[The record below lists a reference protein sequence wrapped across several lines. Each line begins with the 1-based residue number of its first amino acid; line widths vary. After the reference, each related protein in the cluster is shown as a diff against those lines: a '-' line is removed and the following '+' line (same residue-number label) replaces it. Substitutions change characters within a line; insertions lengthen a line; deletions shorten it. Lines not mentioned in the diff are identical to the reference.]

1 MAVEIRNHSIQ
12 SVRRIGERPLTLSPL
27 GERSSRICDN
37 VLFMP
42 HHPAQLAIWIST
54 WLLCG
59 LVFVLILWRPR
70 RIPEYVWAVAGAV
83 MLVLFRLLPLRAA
96 WSAVRSG
103 TDVYLFLA
111 GMMLLAELARN
122 HGVFDWLAAEAMGH
136 AKGSQTRLFVL
147 VYGIGIVVTA
157 LLSNDATAV
166 LLTPAVLA
174 VVRRAKTSP
183 LPYLFACAF
192 IANAASFVLPISNPA
207 NLVVFDGR
215 LPALGEWLRIFLLP
229 SVAAVGMTFLVLW
242 WHSRKDLLPPI
253 HDGASPATLDARGRR
268 AGMGILLAA
277 SALLVTSG
285 LGGPVGPATLIA
297 GILAMLFV
305 ARTDGHVMAA
315 SLRSVSWSV
324 IPLVAGLFAIVAAL
338 REVGVLA
345 ISADALK
352 AAAAWPP
359 IAGWSAVAFG
369 FGVAANAINNL
380 PMGLIG
386 ASAVL
391 TAHGTRAMHAAVL
404 LGIDLG
410 PNLSV
415 TGSLATILWLIAMRR
430 ENIEV
435 SGWRFLRVGVLV
447 MPPALFLAVLALV
460 LTQH

>member
-1 MAVEIRNHSIQ
+1 M
-12 SVRRIGERPLTLSPL
+12 L
-27 GERSSRICDN
+27 
-37 VLFMP
+37 

-59 LVFVLILWRPR
+59 LVFILILWRPR
-70 RIPEYVWAVAGAV
+70 RIPEYVWAVAGAAL
-83 MLVLFRLLPLRAA
+83 LVLFRLVPLRAA

-111 GMMLLAELARN
+111 GMMLLAELAGN
-122 HGVFDWLAAEAMGH
+122 HGVFDWLAAQAMNH
-136 AKGSQTRLFVL
+136 AQGSQKRLFVL

-174 VVRRAKTSP
+174 VVRRTKTSP

-207 NLVVFDGR
+207 NLVVFDGQ
-215 LPALGEWLRIFLLP
+215 LPVLGEWLRMFLLP
-229 SVAAVGMTFLVLW
+229 SVGAIGSTFLVLW
-242 WHSRKDLLPPI
+242 WHSRRDLRASI
-253 HDGASPATLDARGRR
+253 QGGAHAASLNPRGRR
-268 AGMGILLAA
+268 AAVGILLAA
-277 SALLVTSG
+277 SALLITSA
-285 LGGPVGPATLIA
+285 LGGPVGPATLLA

-305 ARTDGHVMAA
+305 AGKQGRVMAA
-315 SLRSVSWSV
+315 ALRAVSWGV
-324 IPLVAGLFAIVAAL
+324 IPLVAGLFVIVAAL
-338 REVGVLA
+338 QEVGALA
-345 ISADALK
+345 ISANALK
-352 AAAAWPP
+352 TAAGGPP
-359 IAGWSAVAFG
+359 IVGGSAVAFG
-369 FGVAANAINNL
+369 FGIVANAINNL

-386 ASAVL
+386 AAAIRA
-391 TAHGTRAMHAAVL
+391 AHGTRALHAAVL

-415 TGSLATILWLIAMRR
+415 TGSLATILWLIALRR
-430 ENIEV
+430 EKIEV
-435 SGWRFLRVGVLV
+435 SAWRFLRVGVLV

>member
-1 MAVEIRNHSIQ
+1 
-12 SVRRIGERPLTLSPL
+12 
-27 GERSSRICDN
+27 
-37 VLFMP
+37 MP
-42 HHPAQLAIWIST
+42 HHPLQLAIWIST

-59 LVFVLILWRPR
+59 LVFFLILWRPR
-70 RIPEYVWAVAGAV
+70 RIPEYVWAVGGAV
-83 MLVLFRLLPLRAA
+83 LLVLFRLLPLRAA

-136 AKGSQTRLFVL
+136 ARGSQTRLFVL

-207 NLVVFDGR
+207 NLVVFDGQ
-215 LPALGEWLRIFLLP
+215 LPALLEWLRIFLVP
-229 SVAAVGMTFLVLW
+229 SIAAIVITFFVLW
-242 WHSRKDLLPPI
+242 WYSRRDLGLPI
-253 HDGASPATLDARGRR
+253 QDGSTPATLDAKGRR
-268 AGMGILLAA
+268 AGIGILLAA
-277 SALLVTSG
+277 TALLVTSAM
-285 LGGPVGPATLIA
+285 GGPVGPATFLA
-297 GILAMLFV
+297 GISAMFFV
-305 ARTDGHVMAA
+305 ARTDWHAMAA
-315 SLRSVSWSV
+315 ALRSVSWSV
-324 IPLVAGLFAIVAAL
+324 IPLVAGLFVMVAAL

-345 ISADALK
+345 ISAHALQT
-352 AAAAWPP
+352 AAAWPP
-359 IAGWSAVAFG
+359 IARFCAVAFG
-369 FGVAANAINNL
+369 FGVASNAINNL

-386 ASAVL
+386 AAAVVV
-391 TAHGTRAMHAAVL
+391 AHSSRALHAAVL

-447 MPPALFLAVLALV
+447 MPPALFLAVLALL

>member
-1 MAVEIRNHSIQ
+1 
-12 SVRRIGERPLTLSPL
+12 
-27 GERSSRICDN
+27 
-37 VLFMP
+37 MP
-42 HHPAQLAIWIST
+42 RDPAQIAIWIAT

-70 RIPEYVWAVAGAV
+70 RIPEYVWAIAGAV
-83 MLVLFRLLPLRAA
+83 LLVLFRLLPLRAA

-136 AKGSQTRLFVL
+136 ARGSQTRLFVL

-174 VVRRAKTSP
+174 VVRRTKTSP

-192 IANAASFVLPISNPA
+192 IANAASFLLPISNPA
-207 NLVVFDGR
+207 NLVVFDGH

-229 SVAAVGMTFLVLW
+229 SVAAIGMTFLVLW
-242 WHSRKDLLPPI
+242 WHSRNDLLPPI
-253 HDGASPATLDARGRR
+253 HHGKSVATLDARGRR
-268 AGMGILLAA
+268 AGMGVLLAA
-277 SALLVTSG
+277 TALLITSALS
-285 LGGPVGPATLIA
+285 GPVGPATFIA

-305 ARTDGHVMAA
+305 ARTDGSVMAA
-315 SLRSVSWSV
+315 ALRSVSWGV
-324 IPLVAGLFAIVAAL
+324 IALVAGLFVIVAAL
-338 REVGVLA
+338 REVGVMA
-345 ISADALK
+345 ISADALN

-369 FGVAANAINNL
+369 FGIAANAINNL
-380 PMGLIG
+380 PMGLLG
-386 ASAVL
+386 ASAVVV
-391 TAHGTRAMHAAVL
+391 AHSTRALHAAVL

-415 TGSLATILWLIAMRR
+415 TGSLATILWLIELRR
-430 ENIEV
+430 ENIQV
-435 SGWRFLRVGVLV
+435 NGWGFLRVGVLV
-447 MPPALFLAVLALV
+447 MPAALFLAVLALV
-460 LTQH
+460 LTQR

>member
-1 MAVEIRNHSIQ
+1 
-12 SVRRIGERPLTLSPL
+12 
-27 GERSSRICDN
+27 
-37 VLFMP
+37 MP
-42 HHPAQLAIWIST
+42 HLSAQIAIWIST
-54 WLLCG
+54 WLVCG
-59 LVFVLILWRPR
+59 AVFLLILWRPR
-70 RIPEYVWAVAGAV
+70 RIPEYVWAVAGALL
-83 MLVLFRLLPLRAA
+83 LVLFRLLPFRVA

-174 VVRRAKTSP
+174 VVRRTKTSP

-207 NLVVFDGR
+207 NLVVFDGQ
-215 LPALGEWLRIFLLP
+215 LPALGAWLRIFLIP
-229 SVAAVGMTFLVLW
+229 SIAAIATTFLVLW
-242 WHSRKDLLPPI
+242 WHSRRDLRPAI
-253 HDGASPATLDARGRR
+253 ADGAPPASLDDHGRR
-268 AGMGILLAA
+268 AAVGIGLAA
-277 SALLVTSG
+277 SALLITSG
-285 LGGPVGPATLIA
+285 LGGPVGPATLLV
-297 GILAMLFV
+297 GILAMFFV
-305 ARTDGHVMAA
+305 ARTEGRVMATA
-315 SLRSVSWSV
+315 LRSVSWSV

-338 REVGVLA
+338 QRVGALA
-345 ISADALK
+345 ISVHALK

-359 IAGWSAVAFG
+359 IAGWSAVAFE
-369 FGVAANAINNL
+369 FGLTANAINNL

-386 ASAVL
+386 AAAVV
-391 TAHGTRAMHAAVL
+391 TAHCTRALHAAVL

-430 ENIEV
+430 EHIEV

>member
-1 MAVEIRNHSIQ
+1 
-12 SVRRIGERPLTLSPL
+12 
-27 GERSSRICDN
+27 
-37 VLFMP
+37 MP
-42 HHPAQLAIWIST
+42 HNPAQLATWIAT

-70 RIPEYVWAVAGAV
+70 RIPEYVWAVGGATI
-83 MLVLFRLLPLRAA
+83 LVVFRLLPLRAA
-96 WSAVRSG
+96 WTAIRSG

-122 HGVFDWLAAEAMGH
+122 HGVFDWLAAEAMNH
-136 AKGSQTRLFVL
+136 ARGSQTRLFVL

-207 NLVVFDGR
+207 NLVVFDGQ
-215 LPALGEWLRIFLLP
+215 LPALGEWLRIFLFP
-229 SVAAVGMTFLVLW
+229 SVAAIAMTFLALW
-242 WHSRKDLLPPI
+242 WHSRGDFHPPI
-253 HDGASPATLDARGRR
+253 HDGAAPVQLDARGRR
-268 AGMGILLAA
+268 AGIGALLAA
-277 SALLVTSG
+277 TALLITSA
-285 LGGPVGPATLIA
+285 LGGPVGPATFIA
-297 GILAMLFV
+297 GILVMLFV
-305 ARTDGHVMAA
+305 ARTNGGVMAEA
-315 SLRSVSWSV
+315 LRSVSWSV
-324 IPLVAGLFAIVAAL
+324 ILLVAGLFVMVAAL

-345 ISADALK
+345 VSARALQ

-359 IAGWSAVAFG
+359 ILGWNAIAFG
-369 FGVAANAINNL
+369 FGVASNAINNL

-386 ASAVL
+386 ATTVAAAHSA
-391 TAHGTRAMHAAVL
+391 RAVQGAVL

-415 TGSLATILWLIAMRR
+415 TGSLATILWLIAIRR
-430 ENIEV
+430 EHIDV

-447 MPPALFLAVLALV
+447 MPPALFLAVLVLT